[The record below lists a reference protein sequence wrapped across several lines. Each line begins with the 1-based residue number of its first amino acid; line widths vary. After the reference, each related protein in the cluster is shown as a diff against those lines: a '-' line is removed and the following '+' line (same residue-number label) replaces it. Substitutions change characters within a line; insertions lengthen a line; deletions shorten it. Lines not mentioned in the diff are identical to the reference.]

1 MLTNWKTTL
10 TAVLGAASYVVAAY
24 GVHLTPEVQNSIV
37 VVTVFVVGIFAKD
50 AKRNNAE

>member
-24 GVHLTPEVQNSIV
+24 GVHLTPDVQNAIV
-37 VVTVFVVGIFAKD
+37 VVTVFVVGLFAKD
-50 AKRNNAE
+50 AKAKDAK